1 MSHNK
6 EEILSQLETIQDTKD
21 KNLDIAEIALLL
33 ASLDLPNKTLEPYRS
48 HLNNISHDLSS
59 AAQGARKLSD
69 LVRILSD
76 VFYGLYGYSGDAKTF
91 NDMQNANIIRVID
104 RKKGLPVAL
113 GILLI
118 HVSRAQSWNITGV
131 NFPGYFLLRFTHEGE
146 QVLVDPFNKA
156 KTLTVDDLNN
166 LSASIHGK
174 GGRLRPGYLKSVTD
188 RDVLLRLQNNIKTRA
203 LKSGDPAR
211 AFEVIERMHRIA
223 PDNANIV
230 SEMAVLDAN
239 NGNIKRSLSYL
250 SEFLLQ
256 WKEHPSESQINALLD
271 SLKRRLN

>member
-1 MSHNK
+1 MSFSQ
-6 EEILSQLETIQDTKD
+6 EEILSELETVKDTKG
-21 KNLDIAEIALLL
+21 KNLDIAKIALLL
-33 ASLDLPNKTLEPYRS
+33 ASLDLPNKTLAPYQN
-48 HLNNISHDLSS
+48 HLKNISRDLSS

-69 LVRILSD
+69 LVRALSD
-76 VFYGLYGYSGDAKTF
+76 LFYGLYGYSGDVESF
-91 NDMQNANIIRVID
+91 NDMQNANIMRVID

-118 HVSRAQSWNITGV
+118 HVSRAQSWQITGV

-146 QVLVDPFNKA
+146 QVLVDPFNNA
-156 KTLTVDDLNN
+156 KILTVDDLNN
-166 LSASIHGK
+166 LSASIHG
-174 GGRLRPGYLKSVTD
+174 GGERLRPNHLKSVTD

-203 LKSGDPAR
+203 LKSGDSAR

-230 SEMAVLDAN
+230 SEMAMLEAN
-239 NGNIKRSLSYL
+239 YGNIKRSLSYL
-250 SEFLLQ
+250 SEFLLR
-256 WKEHPSESQINALLD
+256 WKDHPNEGQIEAILD